1 MELKLDKKG
10 IIFNTQKYSIYDGP
24 GVRTIIFI
32 KGCPLKCK
40 WCSNPEGIS
49 QNFDIMYVDDRCT
62 KCGKCVSFCGKG
74 IHNIKKVH
82 DGTIVHKI
90 DREIKCDGCKLCQ
103 FNCPSEAVRIAGEE
117 KTVEEI
123 INIIEQDSLFYI
135 TSGGGVTLSGGEVAS
150 QPEFALEILK
160 ACKSRG
166 INTAIETCGQASWEI
181 YKELNKYVDL
191 FLYDL
196 KHIDP
201 DEHKNLVGVNNY
213 KILTNMAKLFSIGA
227 NITVRMPMV
236 KGLNDQEWALKAAM
250 KFINKISEGKN
261 LKGVEIL
268 PYHKLGVNKYQQLDK
283 EYSIKED
290 LTYSQSELE
299 KIEDFVKE
307 FNLPIQVVKH

>member
-1 MELKLDKKG
+1 MELELDKKG

-49 QNFDIMYVDDRCT
+49 KNFDIMYVDERCT
-62 KCGKCVSFCGKG
+62 KCGKCVSFCSKG
-74 IHNIKKVH
+74 IHNIKKAH
-82 DGTIVHKI
+82 DGIIVHEI
-90 DREIKCDGCKLCQ
+90 DRQIKCDGCKLCQ
-103 FNCPSEAVRIAGEE
+103 SKCPSEAVRIAGEE
-117 KTVEEI
+117 KTVKEI

-166 INTAIETCGQASWEI
+166 IHTAIETCGQASWEI
-181 YKELNKYVDL
+181 YKELSKYVDL

-213 KILTNMAKLFSIGA
+213 KILTNMAKLFSINA
-227 NITVRMPMV
+227 NIIVRMPMV
-236 KGLNDQEWALKAAM
+236 KGLNDQEWALKGAM

-261 LKGVEIL
+261 LKGIEIL
-268 PYHKLGVNKYQQLDK
+268 PYHKLGVNKYQQLGK

-307 FNLPIQVVKH
+307 FDLPVQVVKH